1 MKQAIQDVAMFHA
14 MTDTPINKH
23 PWLLTRGRVNLRWS
37 LIDEEVNKELKPAM
51 EAGDMV
57 GIADGIVDSIYVLIG
72 AALEYGIPLEKVWD
86 AVQTANM
93 AKRDPV
99 TGKVRRREDG
109 KILKPEGWQPPNIW
123 RILHDAA

>member
-14 MTDTPINKH
+14 MTDMPINKH
-23 PWLLTRGRVNLRWS
+23 PWPLTSGRLDLRWR

-51 EAGDMV
+51 DRGDMI
-57 GIADGIVDSIYVLIG
+57 GIADGIADSIYVLIG

-99 TGKVRRREDG
+99 TGKILQREDG
-109 KILKPEGWQPPNIW
+109 KILKPEGWLPPNIW
-123 RILHDAA
+123 QILHDAA